1 MTGIIETTIV
11 ALVGGIVSFL
21 FVRLNKKIDKIDD
34 DGEKRHRDQVKV
46 RIAEREL
53 LLAEAHISA
62 LSARCIRG
70 EKVNGDLEQAEA
82 DLNAK
87 KKAVQDITRQ
97 LYFEEEE

>member
-46 RIAEREL
+46 RIAECEL

-82 DLNAK
+82 DLNTK